1 MLTPMLRET
10 LKRSGYVM
18 AALGC
23 LIFALSSGVSAQ
35 NTPSALPISAQA
47 TSVLLDQAKG
57 LLEANNPEALLPYL
71 RELLIRMEGN
81 QDDEARNVRSF
92 CMYQIAVCQMQ
103 VKRFA
108 EAADSFERFI
118 KEYPKDSLVPVAS
131 LQVAESYA
139 MGGKWNEVEKYSGS
153 LLTNKTLDPGQR
165 SSARKIYAEALYN
178 QKKWAEATVP
188 LLQIFDESSG
198 ADQADVRS
206 GSAVMLVTCYA
217 KAGDFKNLFKFLPY
231 CGDNVRQEAGLNM
244 ALVES
249 GDVKLRRA
257 EYLDALV
264 LYRMVFRKAELDGH
278 YKKQIAA
285 LQKTLKEPYVS
296 KIGSLRSVYDE
307 KQRDIQLQLNRLT
320 DQQKKISDGGNY
332 DLDIEM
338 RIAQCY
344 AGLKRS
350 WPAYLIYKHLYTDF
364 PKEKV
369 AEDSRFFA
377 FTMLLDVREW
387 DRAVNEGLGYVQH
400 YPKGIYADEVTLNL
414 MQAYLHI
421 GKVDLAQ
428 EMGIK
433 AVKMLPEH
441 RFMDQVQ
448 YLTGYIQ
455 FQKQDYGIALNTF
468 SAVFKKWPDCIYRE
482 ACDYWMAMCRLFLGQ
497 FNEASAAFET
507 YLNNADYKPAE
518 FAEDASYRLGIA
530 RYGANQFEAAEA
542 VFRKFIR
549 DYPASNLRSEA
560 YSMIGD
566 LRGAEGDL
574 DVALTFYAKGLDA
587 AANIEQ
593 VNYAVFQTAKTYEL
607 QKNYQAIISLME
619 SYIAERGAEGNFSG
633 AGFWIGKAYKATG
646 HYEKAL
652 ETYVETVVRF
662 GNRLE
667 NDDVDLILREL
678 IKEYQS
684 ADAAAYRAK
693 FLQSL
698 NRALDASRNKGE
710 PVLQLRLEALF
721 VSITEGADRDR
732 MLNEILSRNTIEDAS
747 PITLQMIAGEALAR
761 GNTAKVHLAYN
772 RMMAIFQSSEFLLSV
787 MNNEAEALLKDG
799 RYEEVLVL
807 AEEITN
813 RFGYQADVGLTRLVK
828 AQAYRELKRY
838 EEAITTYKEL
848 FAIREWRGPLTPQA
862 LYWIG
867 VCTENLGKPEEAFA
881 FFQRVYVLYEGYTE
895 WVVKSY
901 EGSVRCLEKLKR
913 TDDIIR
919 TYQEMLSNEKVAAT
933 PEGARARR
941 ELDRL
946 LPGGGKK

>member
-1 MLTPMLRET
+1 
-10 LKRSGYVM
+10 M
-18 AALGC
+18 AASGC
-23 LIFALSSGVSAQ
+23 LIFVLSTAGYAQ
-35 NTPSALPISAQA
+35 TAPAAIPISAQA

-81 QDDEARNVRSF
+81 PDEEARNVRSF

-103 VKRFA
+103 GKRFA
-108 EAADSFERFI
+108 EAVESFERFI
-118 KEYPKDSLVPVAS
+118 QEYPKDSLVPVAS

-139 MGGKWNEVEKYSGS
+139 MGGKWSEVEKYSGS
-153 LLTNKTLDPGQR
+153 LLTNRTLDSGQR

-188 LLQIFDESSG
+188 LLQIFDESS
-198 ADQADVRS
+198 AAEQADVRS

-231 CGDNVRQEAGLNM
+231 CGDNVRQDAGLNM

-264 LYRMVFRKAELDGH
+264 LYRMVFRKAELDG
-278 YKKQIAA
+278 YYTKQIAA
-285 LQKTLKEPYVS
+285 LQKALKEPYVS
-296 KIGSLRSVYDE
+296 KMGSLRSTYDE
-307 KQRDIQLQLNRLT
+307 KQRENQLQLNRLA
-320 DQQKKISDGGNY
+320 DQQKKVSDSVNY
-332 DLDIEM
+332 DLDIEI

-350 WPAYLIYKHLYTDF
+350 WPAYLIYNHLYTGF

-377 FTMLLDVREW
+377 FTMLLDVKEW
-387 DRAVNEGLGYVQH
+387 DRAVTEGLGYIQH
-400 YPKGIYADEVTLNL
+400 YPKGSYADEVTLNL
-414 MQAYLHI
+414 MQAYLQI
-421 GKVDLAQ
+421 GKVDQAE
-428 EMGIK
+428 EMGRK
-433 AVKMLPEH
+433 AVAMLPAH
-441 RFMDQVQ
+441 RFMDQIQ
-448 YLTGYIQ
+448 YLRGYVQ
-455 FQKQDYGIALNTF
+455 FQKQDYGAALNTF

-497 FNEASAAFET
+497 FNEAAAAFEA
-507 YLNNADYKPAE
+507 YLNNPDYKPAE
-518 FAEDASYRLGIA
+518 FAEDAGYRLGIA
-530 RYGANQFEAAEA
+530 RYGANQFESAEA
-542 VFRKFIR
+542 VFRKFIQ

-574 DVALTFYAKGLDA
+574 DVALTFYAKGLSA

-593 VNYAVFQTAKTYEL
+593 VNYAIFQTAKTYEL

-633 AGFWIGKAYKATG
+633 AGFWIGKAYKAMG

-652 ETYVETVVRF
+652 ETYIETVVRF

-667 NDDVDLILREL
+667 NEDVDLILREL

-684 ADAAAYRAK
+684 AEAADYRAK

-698 NRALDASRNKGE
+698 NGALESALNKGE
-710 PVLQLRLEALF
+710 AVLRLRLEALF
-721 VSITEGADRDR
+721 VSITEGADHDR
-732 MLNEILSRNTIEDAS
+732 MLKAILSRSTIEEAS
-747 PITLQMIAGEALAR
+747 PITLKIISSEALCR
-761 GNTAKVHLAYN
+761 GDTAKVHLAYR
-772 RMMAIFQSSEFLLSV
+772 RMMDIFQSSEILLSM
-787 MNNEAEALLKDG
+787 MNNEAEALLKEG
-799 RYEEVLVL
+799 RYTDVLVL

-828 AQAYRELKRY
+828 ANAYRELKRY

-895 WVVKSY
+895 WVVKAY
-901 EGSVRCLEKLKR
+901 EGSVRCLAKLNRK
-913 TDDIIR
+913 DDIIR

-933 PEGARARR
+933 PEGVRARS
-941 ELDRL
+941 ELNRL